1 MNIGSLNQVLHE
13 FTLEDLGKLDDAVKD
28 GVGQHAGAMAA
39 YKYKYLDEA
48 VHDAVKYA
56 EDTSNKPLLK
66 MMHKFDDSIEEEIE
80 AAGLVSG
87 PVKGIPLLITIMS
100 AIAMITD
107 DGKSLENKIKF
118 IANGVGLSAEETKR
132 VIYFVA
138 EIMKKSGVQ

>member
-1 MNIGSLNQVLHE
+1 MNLGTLNKVLNE

-28 GVGQHAGAMAA
+28 GVGEHAGAMAA

-66 MMHKFDDSIEEEIE
+66 IMHRFDDSIEEEIE
-80 AAGLVSG
+80 SAGLVSG

-100 AIAMITD
+100 VIAQITD
-107 DGKSLENKIKF
+107 DGRSLENKIKF
-118 IANGVGLSAEETKR
+118 ISNGVGLSVEDTKK
-132 VIYFVA
+132 VINFIA

>member
-1 MNIGSLNQVLHE
+1 MNLGTLNKVLNE

-28 GVGQHAGAMAA
+28 GVGEHAGAMAA

-66 MMHKFDDSIEEEIE
+66 MMHRFDDSIEEEIE
-80 AAGLVSG
+80 SAGLVSG

-100 AIAMITD
+100 VIAQITD
-107 DGKSLENKIKF
+107 DGRSLENKIKF
-118 IANGVGLSAEETKR
+118 ISNGVGLSVEDTKK
-132 VIYFVA
+132 VINFIA